1 MNAMHFLA
9 RVEALCRST
18 FCSIALLL
26 LVSTLVF
33 AAGHTP
39 RDPAPR
45 DESSRRKPTP
55 FQRNLILVPLK
66 YVLPTIAP

>member
-1 MNAMHFLA
+1 MSCHPISSA

-39 RDPAPR
+39 RIPRPGTNDP
-45 DESSRRKPTP
+45 RRKPTP
-55 FQRNLILVPLK
+55 FSSEI
-66 YVLPTIAP
+66 